1 VEFEWDTAKSAETL
15 EGRGFDFRFVT
26 YVFFDP
32 YRIEGED
39 RRRNYRE
46 RRVKTIGEI
55 DDRFYAV
62 VFTRRRDRI
71 RIISARRANESEI
84 AAYRKSKS
92 RSRRPT

>member
-1 VEFEWDTAKSAETL
+1 MDAAKSEETL
-15 EGRGFDFRFVT
+15 ESRGFDFRFVT

-32 YRIEGED
+32 YRIEHED
-39 RRRNYRE
+39 RRRQYRE

-62 VFTRRRDRI
+62 VYTKRRDRI

-84 AAYRKSKS
+84 GTYRKSKS
-92 RSRRPT
+92 RRRRSS